1 MDKKLQLETLSFVL
15 LIVAF
20 PAISLGATHDNTAIW
35 VIGLIAVILGGLLPI
50 WTRYMSHANDKPR
63 DMGMEFDE
71 RAS

>member
-15 LIVAF
+15 LIVTF
-20 PAISLGATHDNTAIW
+20 PVISLGATHNNTAVW
-35 VIGLIAVILGGLLPI
+35 VVGLIAVILGGLLPI

>member
-1 MDKKLQLETLSFVL
+1 MDKKLQLETLAFVL
-15 LIVAF
+15 LLAAF
-20 PAISLGATHDNTAIW
+20 PVISVGTDRDNAAVWAIGF
-35 VIGLIAVILGGLLPI
+35 IAVVLGGLLAI

>member
-1 MDKKLQLETLSFVL
+1 MDRKLRLETLAFVL

-20 PAISLGATHDNTAIW
+20 PVISLGTSHDNAVAW

-50 WTRYMSHANDKPR
+50 WTRYMNHANDKVR

-71 RAS
+71 RTS

>member
-20 PAISLGATHDNTAIW
+20 PVISLGATRDNTAVW

-50 WTRYMSHANDKPR
+50 WTRYMSHVTDEPR

>member
-15 LIVAF
+15 LIAAF
-20 PAISLGATHDNTAIW
+20 PVISLGASHDSTVTW

-50 WTRYMSHANDKPR
+50 WTRYMNHADDTVR

-71 RAS
+71 RVT